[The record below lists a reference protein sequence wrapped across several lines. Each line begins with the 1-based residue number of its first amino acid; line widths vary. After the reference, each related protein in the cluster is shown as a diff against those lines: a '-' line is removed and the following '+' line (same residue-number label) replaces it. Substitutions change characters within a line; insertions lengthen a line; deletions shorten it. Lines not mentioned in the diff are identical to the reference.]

1 MINEKNLNLSAK
13 QKQAYK
19 EATSRLNIWCG
30 AVRSGKT
37 FSSILKFIDL
47 LVSGPAGD
55 TLVIGVTRD
64 SIQRNVLTELCNLIG
79 AKIPASK
86 SNEMMF
92 LGRKIYFV
100 GANDERAVRRIQ
112 GSTLALAYVDECAE
126 VPEPF
131 WNMLLSR
138 LSVPGA
144 QLLAT
149 CNPSFPNHWLKK
161 KYLDHIEDLNLSS
174 WSFTLEDNPSLTEE
188 YKRDLKK
195 EYTGMWYKRYILGEW
210 AVAHGLVYDHFD
222 NDNIY
227 IEEPNNPDFKVVGI
241 DYGSANPTAAV
252 LLACSPSRWPQLRVQ
267 DIYYFNSATAGRSK
281 TDAELADDLEAWL
294 LPHNV
299 QSIYLD
305 PSAKS
310 LNLELSS
317 RNLQIIQAKNDVLPG
332 IQVVSKF
339 IGNKNLVVHASCKDL
354 IDELKSYSWDP
365 KAVIRG
371 EDQVIKKNDHLCDA
385 LRYVIFSSFPHGKLT
400 YDNENFTIAAI
411 RKRAYG
417 ETESLSDLMG
427 NGYF

>member
-19 EATSRLNIWCG
+19 ESTSRLNIWCG

-47 LVSGPAGD
+47 LVCGPPGD

-112 GSTLALAYVDECAE
+112 GSTLAIAYVDECAE

-138 LSVPGA
+138 LSIPGA

-195 EYTGMWYKRYILGEW
+195 EYTGM
-210 AVAHGLVYDHFD
+210 
-222 NDNIY
+222 
-227 IEEPNNPDFKVVGI
+227 
-241 DYGSANPTAAV
+241 
-252 LLACSPSRWPQLRVQ
+252 
-267 DIYYFNSATAGRSK
+267 
-281 TDAELADDLEAWL
+281 
-294 LPHNV
+294 
-299 QSIYLD
+299 
-305 PSAKS
+305 
-310 LNLELSS
+310 
-317 RNLQIIQAKNDVLPG
+317 
-332 IQVVSKF
+332 
-339 IGNKNLVVHASCKDL
+339 
-354 IDELKSYSWDP
+354 
-365 KAVIRG
+365 
-371 EDQVIKKNDHLCDA
+371 
-385 LRYVIFSSFPHGKLT
+385 
-400 YDNENFTIAAI
+400 
-411 RKRAYG
+411 
-417 ETESLSDLMG
+417 
-427 NGYF
+427 